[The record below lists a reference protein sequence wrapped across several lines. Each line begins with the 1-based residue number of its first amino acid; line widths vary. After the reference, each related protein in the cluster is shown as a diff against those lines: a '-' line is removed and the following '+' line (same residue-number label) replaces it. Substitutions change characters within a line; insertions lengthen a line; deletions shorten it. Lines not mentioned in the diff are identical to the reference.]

1 MTLDADRPG
10 SALLMVVFITALLA
24 ATVMGHLQ
32 IATEEIQIMQNHV
45 GAAEAMATAEAGLN
59 DALAQL
65 RADAAWN
72 AGYIDKAF
80 NGGTYTVTVSAGV
93 ITATGTSDRGYV
105 AQLTTQVTIAPG
117 GPPHLIRID
126 NLRINE

>member
-1 MTLDADRPG
+1 
-10 SALLMVVFITALLA
+10 MVVFITALLA

-32 IATEEIQIMQNHV
+32 IATEEIQIMQNHI

-65 RADAAWN
+65 RADADWN
-72 AGYIDKAF
+72 TGYVEKAF
-80 NGGTYTVTVSAGV
+80 NGGSYTVTVSTGT
-93 ITATGTSDRGYV
+93 ITVTGTSDRGYV
-105 AQLTTQVTIAPG
+105 ARVTARVTIAPG
-117 GPPHLIRID
+117 DPPHLIRID

>member
-1 MTLDADRPG
+1 
-10 SALLMVVFITALLA
+10 MVVFITALLA

>member
-1 MTLDADRPG
+1 
-10 SALLMVVFITALLA
+10 MVVFITALLA

-45 GAAEAMATAEAGLN
+45 GAAGATATAEAGLN

-65 RADAAWN
+65 RADATWN
-72 AGYIDKAF
+72 AGYIDKTF

-105 AQLTTQVTIAPG
+105 ARVTAEVTIAPE